1 MSERE
6 PELTPE
12 RIRADVA
19 ELLDCAPE
27 GIDPEEDLLD
37 RGLDSVRIMSLVE
50 RWRSAGA
57 PGLEFPDL
65 AEEPVLRRWVELVAG
80 AA

>member
-1 MSERE
+1 MSA
-6 PELTPE
+6 LTE
-12 RIRADVA
+12 DRIRADVA
-19 ELLDCAPE
+19 ELLDCAPD

-37 RGLDSVRIMSLVE
+37 RGLDSVRIMTLVE
-50 RWRSAGA
+50 RWRDAGA

-65 AEEPVLRRWVELVAG
+65 AEEPVLRHWVELVRT